1 MGKKTRDE
9 KEKIISWANRLVD
22 KYKSYFGFS
31 NFTITI
37 NDASDT
43 VQDEDFDAVATID
56 VEPHDHAIRID
67 LFKRFFDSD
76 RNKED
81 ALIHELLHGRL
92 AMFQINV
99 EAKTKSLMEEEEDQ
113 MINEITMGFM
123 KLLNK
128 RRNNGNSPEPVVTK
142 NIKRRTR

>member
-1 MGKKTRDE
+1 MGKKASDE
-9 KEKIISWANRLVD
+9 KEKIINCAGRTVN
-22 KYKSYFGFS
+22 KYKTYFGFS
-31 NFTITI
+31 DFTITI
-37 NDASDT
+37 NDSSDT

-56 VEPHDHAIRID
+56 VEPHDHAIKIA
-67 LFKRFFDSD
+67 LFKRFFDPD

-123 KLLNK
+123 KLLN
-128 RRNNGNSPEPVVTK
+128 RRRSNGVSPEPVLTK
-142 NIKRRTR
+142 CIKRRAH